1 MGSLAG
7 IAHDKSGA
15 WHPKVEAHRASQILS
30 GRLYL
35 KSDRMFCDMADAWAS
50 IAVADCDRLNYIPTG
65 LIDEVRL
72 WDRALSEKEIGQYME
87 MGVKE
92 ALAVNPQAKLSV
104 VWSSVKTEY

>member
-35 KSDRMFCDMADAWAS
+35 KSDRMFCDMAEAWAS
-50 IAVADCDRLNYIPTG
+50 IAVADCASIWFLARSVASAAKSASSILDREDSNY
-65 LIDEVRL
+65 
-72 WDRALSEKEIGQYME
+72 
-87 MGVKE
+87 
-92 ALAVNPQAKLSV
+92 
-104 VWSSVKTEY
+104 

>member
-35 KSDRMFCDMADAWAS
+35 KSDRMFCDMAEAWAS
-50 IAVADCDRLNYIPTG
+50 IAVADCARIWFLARSAASAAKSASSIVDR
-65 LIDEVRL
+65 
-72 WDRALSEKEIGQYME
+72 
-87 MGVKE
+87 E
-92 ALAVNPQAKLSV
+92 ASIF
-104 VWSSVKTEY
+104 